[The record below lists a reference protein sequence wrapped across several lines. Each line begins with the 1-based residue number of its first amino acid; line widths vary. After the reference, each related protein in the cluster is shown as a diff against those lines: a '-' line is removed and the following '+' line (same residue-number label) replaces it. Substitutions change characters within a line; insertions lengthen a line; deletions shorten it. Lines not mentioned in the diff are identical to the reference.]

1 MDQNR
6 VFADANFRRAILS
19 GILQRVENV
28 DIETAQDAGLE
39 TASDAEILEYAATH
53 NRILLTHDLASLAD
67 TAYERLKQGKSFPGV
82 IVIPQSL
89 GVGRAID
96 EIATV
101 LVAGLPG
108 ELENR
113 VLWLPL

>member
-1 MDQNR
+1 MNQIR

-19 GILQRVENV
+19 GIIQLVENV

-39 TASDAEILEYAATH
+39 TASDAEIEYAATH
-53 NRILLTHDLASLAD
+53 GRILLTHDLASLAD
-67 TAYERLKQGKSFPGV
+67 TAYERLEQGKSFPGV

-101 LVAGLPG
+101 LVASLPG

-113 VLWLPL
+113 VIWLPL

>member
-1 MDQNR
+1 MNQIR

-53 NRILLTHDLASLAD
+53 NRIL
-67 TAYERLKQGKSFPGV
+67 RKV
-82 IVIPQSL
+82 ISRGNRYPSIS
-89 GVGRAID
+89 GRRTRD
-96 EIATV
+96 
-101 LVAGLPG
+101 
-108 ELENR
+108 
-113 VLWLPL
+113 